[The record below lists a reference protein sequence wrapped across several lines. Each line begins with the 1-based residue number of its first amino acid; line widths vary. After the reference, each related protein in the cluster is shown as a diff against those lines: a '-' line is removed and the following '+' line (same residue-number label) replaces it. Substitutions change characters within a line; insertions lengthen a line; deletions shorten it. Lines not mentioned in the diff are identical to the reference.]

1 MLTFVR
7 KYEGFQLDGGWGRT
21 PLFVV
26 GWADN
31 EPKPRKHPVAQTPRI
46 PADLSVVSK
55 CETTAAHPGVVVTPQ
70 AVPA

>member
-1 MLTFVR
+1 MHTFVR

-31 EPKPRKHPVAQTPRI
+31 EPKRRKHPVAQTPRI
-46 PADLSVVSK
+46 PADDDGSASWRRGD
-55 CETTAAHPGVVVTPQ
+55 AAGR
-70 AVPA
+70 AGLA